1 MDLQPNIVLKGAF
14 EAYQEDYWGSIRLNN
29 STELIMAHNCVR
41 CASIN
46 IDYETGKPGKGA
58 QGEVLKRLQK
68 DRRIDIGA
76 KWSPVFGRYSFW
88 GVGAKDKVVKVGDQ
102 VNVNKVNEGLTIW
115 SKCRRRLGLAWTVLT
130 LCRLAWTCVR

>member
-1 MDLQPNIVLKGAF
+1 
-14 EAYQEDYWGSIRLNN
+14 
-29 STELIMAHNCVR
+29 MAHNCVR

-46 IDYETGKPGKGA
+46 IDYDTGKPGTGA
-58 QGEVLKRLQK
+58 QGEILKRLQK

-102 VNVNKVNEGLTIW
+102 VNVSKVNEGLTIW
-115 SKCRRRLGLAWTVLT
+115 SKCECGVRLRWSVLM
-130 LCRLAWTCVR
+130 LCRLAWTGVEWGVVDVIRSLMGDPYNIEP